1 MASQASPSPAAPSL
15 DRHSPGNVSGHP
27 EDGVHRCLGQVLR
40 HDHRMSLPHDVRA
53 SPQNFCAGVI
63 KPEELNVNCGADHV
77 KTDQQALPS
86 SKSSLDG
93 DADRVAYYSEDDQN
107 LFRLLDGDCVATL
120 VASFFGDS
128 RKGKTTIPPL
138 RLPQR
143 GARVGVCLDI
153 VHFFPDQIRSL
164 ILLRLS
170 SWLMTRLESGYAWT
184 LATSSFPVR
193 PAAERAEISWFEW
206 KITSPACPM
215 VRYCSEA
222 CWTRDLHQHRKYRED
237 LLRRLVERLGEIL
250 REIFYVHYHLLV
262 RLSAMQLGSV
272 ILREIFYVFSER
284 AYTLK
289 TSSIAKGSDIV
300 MVSEVR
306 TTFESHVRHCSIAH
320 YDSSYTSSLSVPT
333 LSNTQEEDEE
343 VVSPRQE
350 SKSPEDPDKYDHTAY
365 FAGCGPRAYTLKI
378 SSIAKGSDIVMVSEG
393 SNNLRVSG

>member
-153 VHFFPDQIRSL
+153 VHVFLDQIRSL

-170 SWLMTRLESGYAWT
+170 T
-184 LATSSFPVR
+184 P
-193 PAAERAEISWFEW
+193 
-206 KITSPACPM
+206 
-215 VRYCSEA
+215 
-222 CWTRDLHQHRKYRED
+222 Q
-237 LLRRLVERLGEIL
+237 
-250 REIFYVHYHLLV
+250 YHLLV

-289 TSSIAKGSDIV
+289 ISSIAKGSDIV

-306 TTFESHVRHCSIAH
+306 TTFESYVRHCSVAH

-365 FAGCGPRAYTLKI
+365 FAGCSLIPLTARLRYFFISLSAPIRSRSAALPRAVI
-378 SSIAKGSDIVMVSEG
+378 S
-393 SNNLRVSG
+393 